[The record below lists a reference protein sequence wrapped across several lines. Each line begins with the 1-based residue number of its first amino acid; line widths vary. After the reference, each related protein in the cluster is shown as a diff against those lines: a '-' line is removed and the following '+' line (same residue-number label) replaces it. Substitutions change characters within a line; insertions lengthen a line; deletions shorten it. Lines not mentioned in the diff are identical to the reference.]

1 MRTFSIILADDEQN
15 ILYGME
21 KGINWE
27 ELGFTVAATAQN
39 GKEVLEMGNLK

>member
-15 ILYGME
+15 ILFGMQ

-27 ELGFTVAATAQN
+27 ELGFIVAGTAPKWERSIRN
-39 GKEVLEMGNLK
+39 DG